1 MMNAG
6 DIAPDF
12 EHTAADG
19 SVVRLADL
27 RGSRVVLFFYPRAD
41 TPGCTIEACE
51 IRDHRDEFDAA
62 GAVVLGISPDPVD
75 DVSAFRRKYGL
86 NFRLLADSDHTVA
99 ERYGVWKLKSMFGK
113 DYWGVDRTTFVIDEG
128 GVVAEIFAKVN
139 PQGHALELLESL
151 VPERREV

>member
-1 MMNAG
+1 MLAAG
-6 DIAPDF
+6 DLAPDF
-12 EHTAADG
+12 ELPADDG

-51 IRDHRDEFDAA
+51 FRDHRDEFDAA

-86 NFRLLADSDHTVA
+86 NFRLLADVDHSVA
-99 ERYGVWKLKSMFGK
+99 ERYGVWKQKSYFGV
-113 DYWGVDRTTFVIDEG
+113 DYWGVARTTFVIDGEG
-128 GVVAEIFAKVN
+128 RIAEVFEKVN
-139 PQGHALELLESL
+139 PEGHATELLQSL
-151 VPERREV
+151 GSERSGE